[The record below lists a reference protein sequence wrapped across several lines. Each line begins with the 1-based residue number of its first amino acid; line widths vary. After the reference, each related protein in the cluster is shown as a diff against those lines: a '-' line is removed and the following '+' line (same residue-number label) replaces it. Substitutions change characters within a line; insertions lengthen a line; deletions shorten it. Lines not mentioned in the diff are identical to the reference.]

1 VAWFWCSFAPISR
14 RGVCSDGVKGTARSP
29 ALTWTAEAGEL
40 RVFLLGQGFFFSGED
55 LVMVDLMLF

>member
-1 VAWFWCSFAPISR
+1 
-14 RGVCSDGVKGTARSP
+14 VKGTARSP